1 LIIEADFI
9 MPKTLIVITG
19 PTAIGKTAIAIK
31 LAQYY
36 NTEIISADSR
46 QFYKEMEIGTAKP
59 SPDEL
64 NAAKHHFLNS
74 HSITDKFSVGDY
86 EKKAIELINVLFQTH
101 DQLILAGGSGLFI
114 NAVLYGFD
122 NIPTAAEETRNTLN
136 ELLVHRGLQPLQKML
151 KEYDPVYYSEV
162 DINNPQRIIRAI
174 EVCISTGRP
183 FSEFRK
189 KGVINRP
196 FDFIKIG
203 LNTNRDILY
212 NNINTRVDNM
222 MERGLLEEA
231 KLLLPYR
238 NLNPLNTVGY
248 SELFNYF
255 DRKHS
260 LQEAIEI
267 IKQNTRRFAKR
278 QLTWFNKSVDIK
290 WFEPKEF
297 DKITGYLNSFLY
309 HREPGE

>member
-1 LIIEADFI
+1 MIIEADFI